1 MNAIPLLSCFALVLA
16 ASARADSLSATTTTT
31 IGGAAQQLNL
41 GAEALRRRDYR
52 EGIAL
57 TLEGLSIPN
66 PPRDIAAAHANL
78 CAGYAALKEFEL
90 ALQACNRSLALDR
103 GNWRTWNNRAAVHL
117 GRGHHHLALA
127 DVQAGLA
134 IAPNSQTLRQTRA
147 IVEARIRA
155 RDGASPEDA
164 AKVIKA

>member
-16 ASARADSLSATTTTT
+16 ASAQAETPVATTTTA

-41 GAEALRRRDYR
+41 GAQALRRREYR

-57 TLEGLSIPN
+57 TLEGLKVDN
-66 PPRDIAAAHANL
+66 PPRDVAAAQSNL
-78 CAGYAALKEFEL
+78 CAGYVALKEFAL
-90 ALQACNRSLALDR
+90 ALEACDRSLALDR

-117 GRGHHHLALA
+117 GRGRHDLALA

-155 RDGASPEDA
+155 RDGPSPEDA
-164 AKVIKA
+164 ARIIKA